1 MYWPMITIVIGV
13 IFASGV
19 AVASPVGGA
28 VGKQQEQQQIVQQ
41 PSIVPVA
48 VVQPQVV
55 EDQSKEKSPVQD
67 QQEPSREARN
77 FDNEVKIKPVSVSQ
91 NEATLM
97 NKLNAK
103 CSQRDVSS
111 CVMLKLVS
119 YMNRLLKK
127 SSIDVSESLVITQ
140 TSAVVEEESPL
151 SRSISEDGSEESQLG
166 QLIADKLW
174 SFVRSRSL
182 KWKVFPEADLV
193 LSTTPDD
200 KGTLNLGMTIRA
212 GKALETGRSPTTY
225 VYFTTF

>member
-1 MYWPMITIVIGV
+1 MITIALIAMLGCCVV
-13 IFASGV
+13 T
-19 AVASPVGGA
+19 ASPVSGD
-28 VGKQQEQQQIVQQ
+28 VGKQQQQQQTVQQ
-41 PSIVPVA
+41 AGSSVVPVV
-48 VVQPQVV
+48 VVQPQ
-55 EDQSKEKSPVQD
+55 DQTKPQGDAV
-67 QQEPSREARN
+67 RGARN
-77 FDNEVKIKPVSVSQ
+77 LVDNEIKIKPVSVGQ

-127 SSIDVSESLVITQ
+127 SSIDVSESLEITQ

-182 KWKVFPEADLV
+182 KWKIFPEADLV

-212 GKALETGRSPTTY
+212 GKALETGKSY
-225 VYFTTF
+225 I

>member
-1 MYWPMITIVIGV
+1 MFKYWPAITIVIAATL
-13 IFASGV
+13 ASSV
-19 AVASPVGGA
+19 VLASPVTGDVA
-28 VGKQQEQQQIVQQ
+28 KQEPEIVQQ
-41 PSIVPVA
+41 PSEPVA

-55 EDQSKEKSPVQD
+55 EDQAKRDEVKEDVPVKD
-67 QQEPSREARN
+67 QQQSREARN
-77 FDNEVKIKPVSVSQ
+77 FDNEIKAKPVSVSQ
-91 NEATLM
+91 NEATLI

-127 SSIDVSESLVITQ
+127 SSIDVSDSLVITQ

-182 KWKVFPEADLV
+182 KWKIFPEADIV

-212 GKALETGRSPTTY
+212 GKALETGKS
-225 VYFTTF
+225 